1 MHKILTALCLALGSA
16 LGSCVLPAE
25 AADRGPKVV
34 SPAAFVTR
42 AALSDMFETQSSE
55 LAAVKADKRTRA
67 FAAMMNADHQKT
79 SSQLRGIVKG
89 HAEDL
94 PLPPRLD
101 PAHQKLI
108 DRLKGLDGDAF
119 TKQYQADQLQAHVQA
134 IALFEA
140 FATNGVDAQLRQWA
154 AQTLPKLKEHLKEAK
169 ALAHS
174 AWGQARLK
182 KPRR

>member
-1 MHKILTALCLALGSA
+1 MHKILAAFCIAIGSA

-25 AADRGPKVV
+25 AADRVPKVV
-34 SPAAFVTR
+34 SPAEFVTR
-42 AALSDMFETQSSE
+42 AALFDMFETQSSE
-55 LAAVKADKRTRA
+55 LAAVKADKPTRA

-79 SSQLRGIVKG
+79 SSQLGVIVKG
-89 HAEDL
+89 HAKDL
-94 PLPPRLD
+94 PLPPRLN

-119 TKQYQADQLQAHVQA
+119 TKQYQADQLKAHVQA

-140 FATNGVDAQLRQWA
+140 FATNGVDTQLRQWA

-174 AWGQARLK
+174 AWGQAGLK
-182 KPRR
+182 KP